1 VRDRLME
8 FLPLVLVIGVILGV
22 QYWRQD
28 IPFGPPA
35 ATRAAPTAVAVAVN
49 ADQTPAFVRLAA
61 TPGAGCSNS
70 SPRYEAGMLRLKSAL
85 GAMMGDPLECERPIN
100 ANGDTE
106 QRTSTGLAYYRQK
119 ANAVVFTNGVQHW
132 ALVDR
137 GLVFWTSN
145 SVDPPG
151 DAVLQRS

>member
-1 VRDRLME
+1 ME

-28 IPFGPPA
+28 VPFGPPA
-35 ATRAAPTAVAVAVN
+35 GSASQSAPTAIAIAV
-49 ADQTPAFVRLAA
+49 DETPAFARLAG
-61 TPGAGCSNS
+61 TPTAGCSNS

-85 GAMMGDPLECERPIN
+85 GAMMGDPLECERPIDPD
-100 ANGDTE
+100 GDTE

-119 ANAVVFTNGVQHW
+119 VNAVVFTNGIQHW

-137 GLVFWTSN
+137 GLVFWSSN
-145 SVDPPG
+145 SVDPPT
-151 DAVLQRS
+151 DAVLQRT